1 MMKYVFYLLSL
12 CILSIGACTGPKQTA
27 VADTRLENSLLWK
40 VSHKRIKEDSYL
52 FGTIHFID
60 RESYFLPPG
69 TEEAMEHADRF
80 VFEIDMREM
89 TSIGAQLSLI
99 TKAFMKNGVRLSD
112 LVSAE
117 DYMLVE
123 QHVADAGMPMTI
135 LDRVKPM
142 FLMMFTSMEF
152 DPADVSSGDMVTY
165 ELEIYD
171 IAKDQ
176 DKETGGLETLEFQ
189 ISMFDSIPYTVQ
201 AEMLMESIR
210 AEDDQSDMFAQMV
223 ELYTTQDIEA
233 LYEATGDE
241 EMGVGEY
248 EDLLLNNRNRKW
260 IEGITAYMKE
270 GSTFFAVGAGHLG
283 GPHGVIRLLRKEGFT
298 VTPVIQ
304 GENRPTRKI

>member
-1 MMKYVFYLLSL
+1 MKYVFYLFCL
-12 CILSIGACTGPKQTA
+12 CVVSFTACTGPKQT
-27 VADTRLENSLLWK
+27 VATDTRLENSLLWK
-40 VSHKRIKEDSYL
+40 LSHKRIKKDSYL

-60 RESYFLPPG
+60 KESYFLPPG
-69 TEEAMEHADRF
+69 TEEAMEDSDQF
-80 VFEIDMREM
+80 VFEIDMKEM

-117 DYMLVE
+117 DYKLVE
-123 QHVADAGMPMTI
+123 QHVSEAGMPMTI

-152 DPADVSSGDMVTY
+152 SPADVSSGDMLTY
-165 ELEIYD
+165 EMEIYE
-171 IAKDQ
+171 IAKDL

-189 ISMFDSIPYTVQ
+189 ISMFDSIPYAVQ

-210 AEDDQSDMFAQMV
+210 AEEDQSDMFAQMV

-248 EDLLLNNRNRKW
+248 EDLLLNNRNRRW
-260 IEGITAYMKE
+260 IEGITEYMKE

-298 VTPVIQ
+298 VTPVIIDAH
-304 GENRPTRKI
+304 RPSR

>member
-1 MMKYVFYLLSL
+1 VFSVT
-12 CILSIGACTGPKQTA
+12 ACTGSKQTA
-27 VADTRLENSLLWK
+27 VADTRLENNLLWK
-40 VSHKRIKEDSYL
+40 VSHKRIKEESYL

-60 RESYFLPPG
+60 KESYFLPAG
-69 TEEAMEHADRF
+69 TQEAMERADRF

-99 TKAFMKNGVRLSD
+99 TKAFMKNGVRLND

-117 DYMLVE
+117 DYTLVE
-123 QHVADAGMPMTI
+123 QHVSDAGMPMTI

-152 DPADVSSGDMVTY
+152 NPADVSSGEMLTY
-165 ELEIYD
+165 EMEIYE
-171 IAKDQ
+171 IAKDL
-176 DKETGGLETLEFQ
+176 DKETGGLETLDFQ
-189 ISMFDSIPYTVQ
+189 ISMFDSIPYAVQ

-210 AEDDQSDMFAQMV
+210 AEEDQSDMFAQMV
-223 ELYTTQDIEA
+223 DLYTTQDIEA

-248 EDLLLNNRNRKW
+248 EDLLLNNRNRRW

-283 GPHGVIRLLRKEGFT
+283 GPHGVIRLLRKAGFT
-298 VTPVIQ
+298 VTPVVVDAD
-304 GENRPTRKI
+304 RPARKI